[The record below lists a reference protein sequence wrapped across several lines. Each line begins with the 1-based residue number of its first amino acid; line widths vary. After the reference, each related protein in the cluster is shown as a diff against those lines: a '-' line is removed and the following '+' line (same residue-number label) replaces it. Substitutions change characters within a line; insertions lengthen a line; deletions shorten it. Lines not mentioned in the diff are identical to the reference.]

1 MVRDGVGALAAAADD
16 SARDPE
22 RMLAAA
28 QRLAAIH
35 RLFAGDPAALK
46 IIAGLAEGLDAG
58 EICRRYALSD
68 REYDTTRKRM
78 RRALLRRGL
87 AWRDA

>member
-1 MVRDGVGALAAAADD
+1 MEPRPRETTP
-16 SARDPE
+16 ARDPE

-28 QRLAAIH
+28 QSLAAIN

-46 IIAGLAEGLDAG
+46 IIAGLAEGLTPT
-58 EICRRYALSD
+58 EICARYAMSE
-68 REYDTTRKRM
+68 REYDTTRRRM

-87 AWRDA
+87 ARRNA